1 MHQPIIF
8 IFGPSGVGK
17 SHLSNLIKK
26 QNFLYVH
33 IDTDDTKKTFV
44 ANGFPSE
51 WDNDFSK
58 VNFDVF
64 VGKLR
69 ERLETEYDGV
79 VVSFPTSY
87 RFTKENLDY
96 LRKLGVIPILLW
108 GTEENCK
115 LSAINRMK
123 EKGKKTGRN
132 LNMGRYLD
140 RYDQKNLQTF
150 QLYSRPEYDTFK
162 LEAFR
167 VDGSRF
173 LDEEIKKQID
183 QMAYKLSHPTKEEI
197 KIVENSPK

>member
-33 IDTDDTKKTFV
+33 IDTDDTKKTFA

-51 WDNDFSK
+51 WDNNFSK

-64 VGKLR
+64 VDKLR
-69 ERLETEYDGV
+69 ERLETEYNGV
-79 VVSFPTSY
+79 VVSFPTVY
-87 RFTKENLDY
+87 RFTQENLD
-96 LRKLGVIPILLW
+96 LLKQLGVIPVLLW
-108 GTEENCK
+108 GTETNCK
-115 LSAINRMK
+115 RAAEIRINK
-123 EKGKKTGRN
+123 KGKQFN
-132 LNMGRYLD
+132 LG

-150 QLYSRPEYDTFK
+150 QLYSRPEYDIFR

-167 VDGSRF
+167 MDGSRF
-173 LDEEIKKQID
+173 SDEEIKKQID
-183 QMAYKLSHPTKEEI
+183 QLVYKLYEL
-197 KIVENSPK
+197 